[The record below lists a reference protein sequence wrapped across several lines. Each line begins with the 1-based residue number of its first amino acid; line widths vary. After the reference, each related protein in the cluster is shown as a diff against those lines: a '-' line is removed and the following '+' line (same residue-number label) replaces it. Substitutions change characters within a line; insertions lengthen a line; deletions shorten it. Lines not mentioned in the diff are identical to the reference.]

1 MSNTSIRPIP
11 TLKGM
16 FTVPRKYYFH
26 ARGTMT
32 TSQEMFTRCFV
43 AGATPGRNFLKENK
57 KTLRSLEKAT
67 AEKLAAKEP
76 VRPKW
81 MPPLRRAASETNEPC
96 QKHCQAENFSVTRPN
111 DNESCML
118 GNRSNSRSQHSLH
131 NQMAEDP
138 SGDYTPSIKREPQ
151 KVHIAPGVAV
161 KQSERCLSC
170 GSGRSSTSIGI
181 QTEDIKDELYLTNA
195 LKKCNYDS
203 QTMLNDG
210 RNLADDDYDA
220 YGQYEEDDLPLSGR
234 SNANYNELIIEDND
248 AEMPMPE
255 LHNLAL
261 DNNDEDALLSG
272 RSRATIGSMAST
284 VTTKSKRREHKL
296 GSRDDLRLPR
306 YLEKEKRDKAE
317 ARERHEARDPD
328 CPHGHVLLSEAD
340 RLAALAQAKQRF
352 DLLIREL
359 NHMPMTAQTLRVRS
373 RKAEIDKELT
383 LVEDDI
389 RIYSKEKVYVK
400 ANISR
405 NL

>member
-11 TLKGM
+11 TLRGM
-16 FTVPRKYYFH
+16 FTVPR
-26 ARGTMT
+26 
-32 TSQEMFTRCFV
+32 Q
-43 AGATPGRNFLKENK
+43 TPGRNFLKENK

-81 MPPLRRAASETNEPC
+81 MPPLRRAASESHEPC
-96 QKHCQAENFSVTRPN
+96 QKHCQAENFSVTRQN
-111 DNESCML
+111 DDESSHML
-118 GNRSNSRSQHSLH
+118 RNRNNTRSQHSLH
-131 NQMAEDP
+131 IPVSEEP
-138 SGDYTPSIKREPQ
+138 SGDYAYSVKRETQ
-151 KVHIAPGVAV
+151 KVHIAPEITV
-161 KQSERCLSC
+161 KPSERCLSC

-181 QTEDIKDELYLTNA
+181 QTEDIMDELYLTNA
-195 LKKCNYDS
+195 LKKCNFDGK
-203 QTMLNDG
+203 TMFSEGGINT
-210 RNLADDDYDA
+210 AEDDYDA
-220 YGQYEEDDLPLSGR
+220 NCRGMGYGQYDEDDQPLSGR
-234 SNANYNELIIEDND
+234 SNAKYNRLNIDDNE
-248 AEMPMPE
+248 AIMPMPE

-261 DNNDEDALLSG
+261 DNNDNEELPLSG

-284 VTTKSKRREHKL
+284 ATTKSKRREHKL

-328 CPHGHVLLSEAD
+328 CPRGHVLLSEAD
-340 RLAALAQAKQRF
+340 RLAALAKAKQRF
-352 DLLIREL
+352 DLLINEL

-400 ANISR
+400 ANKSR